1 MPEQNL
7 RKTSLLWLFCNPFG
21 RISKGVYW
29 LATALI
35 FCVLSIAVNVATSS
49 LADTY
54 IENGTSDLT
63 LAQAYSDLLTTN
75 PLLYPLLLIANFM
88 VFMLVIKRLQD
99 RGVTGFV
106 ALTLFL
112 PFLNLLVPI
121 IVGFLKSQEGPNK
134 YGPASNTRP
143 LQRKK

>member
-1 MPEQNL
+1 MPEHNPG
-7 RKTSLLWLFCNPFG
+7 KTSLLWLYCNPFG
-21 RISKGVYW
+21 RIAKGVYW

-35 FCVLSIAVNVATSS
+35 ICVLSIAVNIATSS
-49 LADTY
+49 LTNTY
-54 IENGTSDLT
+54 ATNGTSDLT

-99 RGVTGFV
+99 RGVTGYV

-121 IVGFLKSQEGPNK
+121 VVGFLKSEEGPNK